1 MATRNNNGLLKHYT
15 NVLFNGNAISAIPN
29 FNFASDS
36 GEPKESQR
44 GTTMPPRTSMDLVP
58 VIASSAYAHHPT
70 LSSGNDHHGNA
81 IPNAVLLS
89 NARSHFTHDV
99 CISDTSKNGHASPFE
114 VVSEV
119 RKDDDICG
127 LPIRGVICRRRLE
140 SCARRLKR
148 VQSRSAALLTR
159 LIALNLPDVNSVR
172 PCGISSTIS
181 RILAED
187 ETESSTDDESCISQ
201 QPLSR
206 LEEHWLCTRSV
217 VSSHW
222 HWLLTEIKKSEQ
234 SLKNL
239 RVLKASYRKWKSEL
253 PLHPN
258 SKEPSCSRVTPFLR
272 DVSRQ
277 DSYHDLRSPGCGHL
291 VNKANGATSDSLLR
305 CSCIPHFIG
314 PCILCCG
321 AQKITTSPSSPD
333 TQTVDLLTNAQSL
346 ASHIHPKLSL
356 PGDIQL
362 SLRLESRLAA
372 SPNVTFREHKA
383 TTHPVAPE
391 DRPPCIRSYFA
402 SNPPVGRDVHHAHN
416 TDFIHSESP
425 LQHRESDIHSTRL
438 KRFKPSAD
446 QNTLRPLRSITKSSN
461 GPSALRRILDLTS
474 DSDPSDASRVWQC
487 STKTDEK

>member
-36 GEPKESQR
+36 GEPKGSQR
-44 GTTMPPRTSMDLVP
+44 DTTMPPRTSMDLVP
-58 VIASSAYAHHPT
+58 AIAASAYAHHPT
-70 LSSGNDHHGNA
+70 LSSGNAHFHENA
-81 IPNAVLLS
+81 IPNVVLLS
-89 NARSHFTHDV
+89 TSRSHFTHDV
-99 CISDTSKNGHASPFE
+99 CISDTSKNGHVSPFE
-114 VVSEV
+114 VISEA
-119 RKDDDICG
+119 RKSDDDCG

-217 VSSHW
+217 ISSHW

-253 PLHPN
+253 PLHP
-258 SKEPSCSRVTPFLR
+258 SSTEPSCSRVTPFLR

-291 VNKANGATSDSLLR
+291 VNKMEQR
-305 CSCIPHFIG
+305 R
-314 PCILCCG
+314 ILCCG
-321 AQKITTSPSSPD
+321 VPVTNPPSSRD
-333 TQTVDLLTNAQSL
+333 MQTMDLLANAQSL

-372 SPNVTFREHKA
+372 SLNVTFREHKA
-383 TTHPVAPE
+383 TTHTITPE
-391 DRPPCIRSYFA
+391 DRPPCIRSYFVG
-402 SNPPVGRDVHHAHN
+402 NHPGGRDVHHAHN

-425 LQHRESDIHSTRL
+425 LQRRESSIHSTRL

-446 QNTLRPLRSITKSSN
+446 QNTLRPLRSNIKSSN

>member
-15 NVLFNGNAISAIPN
+15 NVLFNGNAISGISN

-36 GEPKESQR
+36 GEPKGSQR
-44 GTTMPPRTSMDLVP
+44 DTIMPPRTSMDLVP
-58 VIASSAYAHHPT
+58 AIAASAYAHRAT
-70 LSSGNDHHGNA
+70 LAGDSDHLHENA

-89 NARSHFTHDV
+89 NSRSHFTHDV
-99 CISDTSKNGHASPFE
+99 CFSDASKNGHVSPFE

-119 RKDDDICG
+119 RKGDDGCE
-127 LPIRGVICRRRLE
+127 LPIRGVVCRKRLE

-159 LIALNLPDVNSVR
+159 LVALNLPDVNSVR
-172 PCGISSTIS
+172 PFGISSTIS

-187 ETESSTDDESCISQ
+187 ETESSTDEESCISQ
-201 QPLSR
+201 QPFS
-206 LEEHWLCTRSV
+206 
-217 VSSHW
+217 
-222 HWLLTEIKKSEQ
+222 
-234 SLKNL
+234 
-239 RVLKASYRKWKSEL
+239 
-253 PLHPN
+253 
-258 SKEPSCSRVTPFLR
+258 R

-291 VNKANGATSDSLLR
+291 VSKANGATSDSLLR

-321 AQKITTSPSSPD
+321 AQKVTNPPPSPD
-333 TQTVDLLTNAQSL
+333 AQTVDLLTNAQSL
-346 ASHIHPKLSL
+346 TSHIHPKLSL

-372 SPNVTFREHKA
+372 SPNVTFREHKT
-383 TTHPVAPE
+383 TTHPVTAE
-391 DRPPCIRSYFA
+391 DKPACIRSCFV
-402 SNPPVGRDVHHAHN
+402 SNHPGGRDAHHAQN

-425 LQHRESDIHSTRL
+425 LQRRESNVHSTRL

-446 QNTLRPLRSITKSSN
+446 QNILRAPRSNAKSSN

-474 DSDPSDASRVWQC
+474 DSDPSDASRIWQC
-487 STKTDEK
+487 SAKTDEK